1 MSPTASPPS
10 LVEST
15 KAEVQEVLKDQY
27 KINKNISQTLTAE
40 ECRQLL
46 ELLSNGNTGLEKLLT
61 AYAGKNFDLGK
72 NNAFYGRQRALAEK
86 KAEELQQEYQEL
98 QNQIKAIE
106 ANKDVLVGRKQ
117 RLENETSELEQQI
130 SELQAENQLLA
141 TRVKNLDADQIQLAK
156 VNHEL
161 KKDNKRLKNLVDAIR
176 LNLSRNVKGILGKED
191 GELRKALAKLYKSIL
206 G

>member
-1 MSPTASPPS
+1 MSPAAPPPS
-10 LVEST
+10 LAEST
-15 KAEVQEVLKDQY
+15 KAAVQEVLKDKYQ
-27 KINKNISQTLTAE
+27 INKNISQNLTAE

-46 ELLSNGNTGLEKLLT
+46 VLLSNGNTGLEKLLT

-72 NNAFYGRQRALAEK
+72 NNAFYGRQRASAEK
-86 KAEELQQEYQEL
+86 KVEELQQEYQEL
-98 QNQIKAIE
+98 QNRIKAIE
-106 ANKDVLVGRKQ
+106 DKKVVLVGRKQ
-117 RLENETSELEQQI
+117 LLENETSELEQQI
-130 SELQAENQLLA
+130 SKLQADNQSL
-141 TRVKNLDADQIQLAK
+141 TTKVEKLDADKILLTK

-161 KKDNKRLKNLVDAIR
+161 KKDNKQLKNLVDAIR